1 MCGSLAGVHRTAARK
16 QAFMPPYQGHLRP
29 PRGELSALGNG
40 QASFADQVESPLCCF
55 LTLLSWVDPE
65 CRAKIAMILAGPELM
80 WLERCTAY
88 LPESLKPPA
97 GCVAPESEPE
107 GEGREVRSQ
116 EAK

>member
-1 MCGSLAGVHRTAARK
+1 MGAQLVCTGRQPENRPSCLPTRDT
-16 QAFMPPYQGHLRP
+16 HLRP

-55 LTLLSWVDPE
+55 LMLLSWVDPE